1 MRRSVR
7 LVQWFNHA
15 CPWHQPKHSLAKW
28 AAKRLDRGGGPRV
41 YRGIQGGL
49 AMRLDP
55 SSSYERSILLNAA
68 DVKLL
73 DVYRK
78 ILRPGDAVID
88 AGANIG
94 HLTLAASRLVGP
106 RGKVH
111 AFECGPRALERLRE
125 NIELNGAA
133 NVVVVDRACWDSE
146 GTSTLYDFDEKEID
160 LPSMGKR
167 PDRAVAREITIRT
180 ARIDDVLKEPVRL
193 VKIDVEG
200 AELAALRGAERVLF
214 TDPRPDIIIELNP
227 KTSRAFG
234 YHPMD
239 VVDHILAR
247 SPGAAMTLVKA
258 RRTRP
263 MSRDAL
269 ERLLR
274 EDEGKNHNVWFAGSS

>member
-1 MRRSVR
+1 
-7 LVQWFNHA
+7 
-15 CPWHQPKHSLAKW
+15 
-28 AAKRLDRGGGPRV
+28 
-41 YRGIQGGL
+41 
-49 AMRLDP
+49 MRLDP

-94 HLTLAASRLVGP
+94 HLALAASRLVGP
-106 RGKVH
+106 AGKVY

-125 NIELNGAA
+125 NVELNGAS

-160 LPSMGKR
+160 LPSMGR
-167 PDRAVAREITIRT
+167 RSDRSVAREIAIRT
-180 ARIDDVLKEPVRL
+180 ARIDDVVKEPVRL

-214 TDPRPDIIIELNP
+214 SDPRPDLIVELNP

-247 SPGAAMTLVKA
+247 APGAGMTLVKA

-263 MSRDAL
+263 VTRDEL
-269 ERLLR
+269 DRLLR
-274 EDEGKNHNVWFAGSS
+274 GDEGKNHNVWFGGSSYPSTGS

>member
-1 MRRSVR
+1 VKRSAR

-41 YRGIQGGL
+41 FDGIQGGL
-49 AMRLDP
+49 RMRLDP
-55 SSSYERSILLNAA
+55 ASSYERSILLNAA
-68 DVKLL
+68 DPMLL
-73 DVYRK
+73 DVYRS
-78 ILRPGDAVID
+78 ILRPGDVVID

-94 HLTLAASRLVGP
+94 HLALAASRLVGP
-106 RGKVH
+106 GGKVH

-125 NIELNGAA
+125 NIELNGAG

-160 LPSMGKR
+160 LPSMGR
-167 PDRAVAREITIRT
+167 RSDRAVAKEIEIRT
-180 ARIDDVLKEPVRL
+180 VKIDDVVKEPVRL
-193 VKIDVEG
+193 VKMDVEG

-214 TDPRPDIIIELNP
+214 GDPRPDLIIELNP

-234 YHPMD
+234 YHPVD
-239 VVDHILAR
+239 LVDHILAR
-247 SPGAAMTLVKA
+247 SPGASMTLVKA

-263 MSRDAL
+263 VTREGL
-269 ERLLR
+269 ERILR
-274 EDEGKNHNVWFAGSS
+274 EDEGKNHNVWFSGRG